1 MSSYKIIS
9 DTACDIFPSI
19 ISTDEI
25 PRVPFY
31 VSFDKEN
38 YHKEVVE
45 LSIDD
50 FYKHI
55 LEDKVFPK
63 TSCPTITDY
72 TSVFEPALK
81 EGQDI
86 ICFCISSL
94 FSGSYQSA
102 VNAAEMMKE
111 SYPDRKIEIID
122 SIQATA
128 GMGLIVY
135 QSYLMKQAGYSY
147 EENISV
153 VNKLKHDTAIY
164 WTVGSLDFLQNG
176 GRIGKATALAGT
188 IFNVKPII
196 CMREGELSP
205 VENVRGNKKAVKAIM
220 DRTDKEIE
228 GHESDYYISM
238 FYADERVPIMDTI
251 AEHYSDP
258 KYTFSDNMFRVGVT
272 VGAHTGPHV
281 IAIAFSKKYTLYDK

>member
-128 GMGLIVY
+128 RMDQIVN
-135 QSYLMKQAGYSY
+135 QSYQKKQAGYSY

>member
-19 ISTDEI
+19 INTDEI

-153 VNKLKHDTAIY
+153 INKLKHDVAIY
-164 WTVGSLDFLQNG
+164 FTVGTLDFLQNG

-238 FYADERVPIMDTI
+238 FYADERVPIMGTI
-251 AEHYSDP
+251 AEHYSDS
-258 KYTFSDNMFRVGVT
+258 KYDFSDNMFRVGVT

>member
-1 MSSYKIIS
+1 MSTYKIIS

-19 ISTDEI
+19 IDTVSM

-63 TSCPTITDY
+63 TSCPTINDY
-72 TSVFEPALK
+72 TTVFEPFLK
-81 EGQDI
+81 DGLDI

-102 VNAAEMMKE
+102 VNAAQMMKE
-111 SYPDRKIEIID
+111 EYPQRRIEIID

-135 QSYLMKQAGYSY
+135 QAHLMQQAGYSF
-147 EENISV
+147 EENLSV
-153 VNKLKHDTAIY
+153 IDRLKHDTAIY
-164 WTVGSLDFLQNG
+164 FTVGSLDFLQNG

-188 IFNVKPII
+188 LFNVKPII

-228 GHESDYYISM
+228 GHEDEYLVSM
-238 FYADERVPIMDTI
+238 FYAAERAPIMDTI

-258 KYTFSDNMFRVGVT
+258 KYSFSDNMFRVGVT

-281 IAIAFSKKYTLYDK
+281 TAIAFSKKYTAYEK

>member
-153 VNKLKHDTAIY
+153 VNKLKHDVAIY
-164 WTVGSLDFLQNG
+164 FTVGTLDFLQNG

-251 AEHYSDP
+251 AEHYSDS
-258 KYTFSDNMFRVGVT
+258 KYDFSDNMFRVGVT

>member
-238 FYADERVPIMDTI
+238 FYADERVSIMDTI

>member
-9 DTACDIFPSI
+9 DTASDIFPSI
-19 ISTDEI
+19 IDTNEI

-38 YHKEVVE
+38 YLKEVVE

-50 FYKHI
+50 FYRHI

-72 TSVFEPALK
+72 TTVFEPYLK
-81 EGQDI
+81 EGLDI

-111 SYPDRKIEIID
+111 SYPERRIEIID
-122 SIQATA
+122 SVQATA

-135 QSYLMKQAGYSY
+135 QSYLMMKDGYSF
-147 EENISV
+147 EENVSV
-153 VNKLKHDTAIY
+153 VNKLKHDVAIY
-164 WTVGSLDFLQNG
+164 FTVGSLDFLQNG

-196 CMREGELSP
+196 CMREGELAP
-205 VENVRGNKKAVKAIM
+205 VENVRGNKKAVKAII

-228 GHESDYYISM
+228 GHESDYYITM
-238 FYADERVPIMDTI
+238 FSAHERVPIMDTI
-251 AEHYSDP
+251 EEHYNDP

-281 IAIAFSKKYTLYDK
+281 IAIAYSKKYTLYEK

>member
-19 ISTDEI
+19 INTDEI

-72 TSVFEPALK
+72 TSVF
-81 EGQDI
+81 
-86 ICFCISSL
+86 
-94 FSGSYQSA
+94 
-102 VNAAEMMKE
+102 
-111 SYPDRKIEIID
+111 D

-135 QSYLMKQAGYSY
+135 QSYLMMKDGYTF
-147 EENISV
+147 EENVSII
-153 VNKLKHDTAIY
+153 NKLKHDVAIY
-164 WTVGSLDFLQNG
+164 FTVGTLDFLQNG

-220 DRTDKEIE
+220 DRTDKEIK

-251 AEHYSDP
+251 VEHYSDP